1 MPEESLPAPTSSGE
15 DAEDLVDV
23 YVDSMHISSNLY
35 TTILTF
41 GELRADEPPLNR
53 VRLRVSP
60 HMLKAVSLLTA
71 KNVRIFEEQTGG
83 KILLPNDLVHKWGLE
98 EEIG

>member
-1 MPEESLPAPTSSGE
+1 MLEESRPAPGSGE
-15 DAEDLVDV
+15 DAEDLIDL
-23 YVDSMHISSNLY
+23 YVDSMHINSSLY
-35 TTILTF
+35 TAILTF
-41 GELRADEPPLNR
+41 GELRAEGPPLNR

-71 KNVRIFEEQTGG
+71 KNVRIFEEKTGG
-83 KILLPNDLVHKWGLE
+83 KILLPNDLVHQWGLE

>member
-1 MPEESLPAPTSSGE
+1 MQINSS
-15 DAEDLVDV
+15 
-23 YVDSMHISSNLY
+23 LY
-35 TTILTF
+35 TAILTF
-41 GELRADEPPLNR
+41 GELRSEAPPLNR

-83 KILLPNDLVHKWGLE
+83 KILLPNELVHEWGLE